1 MFFQMDSKIISAE
14 QEKPLQA
21 LTSLTK
27 KSFHLLWRG
36 SRDGFDG
43 KVFHSLCDGK
53 PNTLTVIKS
62 ENGCI
67 FGGYTSEPWSSD
79 EGFITDSSAFLYS
92 LTNPSNTPFRMQVR
106 HPTQAVYHYFRKGP
120 TFGRNELV
128 IFDRSA
134 DNCSMHF
141 YARISDTFIC
151 PNGINS
157 KFITGSEY
165 KFQMV
170 EIEVFQVV

>member
-1 MFFQMDSKIISAE
+1 MCSKVSLKIFNFRRKYMFFQMDSKIISAE

-79 EGFITDSSAFLYS
+79 EGFRTDSSAFLYS
-92 LTNPSNTPFRMQVR
+92 LTNPSNTPFQVPIFPAPTLFTHSTNLLQVR
-106 HPTQAVYHYFRKGP
+106 
-120 TFGRNELV
+120 
-128 IFDRSA
+128 RSLL
-134 DNCSMHF
+134 CSW
-141 YARISDTFIC
+141 AR
-151 PNGINS
+151 
-157 KFITGSEY
+157 
-165 KFQMV
+165 
-170 EIEVFQVV
+170 